1 MQVTTTTC
9 QYLTTCYHHTP
20 VSHNLPS
27 PQMLS
32 HNAPSKQFRYPTIHY
47 HRNHQSTTATTTI
60 SQLSITTDHYLT
72 TTISQFTVAKKRNS
86 IPPPLFTTSRYLAT
100 HLTASFYSFQSRPCT
115 RSMFL
120 HCKQGLPRD
129 GFETGPQLQ
138 NFQLRSLRRD
148 AKQKHEQG
156 KRRQGHR
163 CQGRT
168 EMTRQEYAWTKR
180 CWEKELPR
188 KELSRGREVKGTR
201 YQEKRLT

>member
-1 MQVTTTTC
+1 M
-9 QYLTTCYHHTP
+9 P
-20 VSHNLPS
+20 VSHNLLSPHASISQLAVTTDAFSQRTIKTIPLPHNTLS
-27 PQMLS
+27 PQSPIHHRHHNDLTIEYHHRPLS
-32 HNAPSKQFRYPTIHY
+32 HNS
-47 HRNHQSTTATTTI
+47 
-60 SQLSITTDHYLT
+60 
-72 TTISQFTVAKKRNS
+72 TISQFTVAKKRNS